1 MMIKNI
7 FIYLCIVVLGYVF
20 YLLFVGYLSFYV
32 FLIVLLFPLI
42 SFILLLWN
50 IRHSDLSFI
59 KDNASFIQEEESLI
73 QIKKE
78 GLSLGNCVI
87 HLFDS
92 KYLLKKNMNNI
103 KFSCSHCGGFLLSIG
118 TYKQYD
124 ILNIFFLKKNCYQHI
139 NVIVLP
145 KTIDYDFSF
154 IRTTLPKQSD
164 ETYSMHQ
171 KGDDPTEIFDIHEY
185 HEGDS
190 LKSIHWKL
198 SLKHQTLLIK
208 ENAMPIQENI
218 IIQCI
223 FDDQDDNNDL
233 VFQYLHVFCQYLL
246 QHQYTFTLANETIQ
260 YEEQYMKV
268 LSQLLWTKKDVNYY
282 VKSLYQ
288 YYIDKEGIHF
298 VER

>member
-1 MMIKNI
+1 MIKNI
-7 FIYLCIVVLGYVF
+7 FIYLCIIVLGYVF

-50 IRHSDLSFI
+50 IRHSHLSFI
-59 KDNASFIQEEESLI
+59 KNNVSFIQEEESMM

-78 GLSLGNCVI
+78 GISLGNCVI
-87 HLFDS
+87 HLFHS
-92 KYLLKKNMNNI
+92 KYLLKNNI
-103 KFSCSHCGGFLLSIG
+103 NNIQFSCSHCGGFPLSIG

-124 ILNIFFLKKNCYQHI
+124 ILNIFCLKKTCSQYI
-139 NVIVLP
+139 NVTILP
-145 KTIDYDFSF
+145 KTIDYDFSL
-154 IRTTLPKQSD
+154 IISTLPKQSD
-164 ETYSMHQ
+164 QTYSMYQ

-185 HEGDS
+185 HEGDP

-218 IIQCI
+218 VIQCI
-223 FDDQDDNNDL
+223 FDDQDDHNDL
-233 VFQYLHVFCQYLL
+233 IFQYLHVFCQYLL
-246 QHQYTFTLANETIQ
+246 QHQYIFTLANEIIQ
-260 YEEQYMKV
+260 SQEQYMKV
-268 LSQLLWTKKDVNYY
+268 LSQLLWTKQDVHYY

-298 VER
+298 VKR